1 MADNHDSFQDNSSRN
16 GCRPGTDGLQLVAA
30 GAVAE
35 ALDAVRRAFGE
46 PQGLISDLPA
56 DATWARAR
64 AGELNECIPRLLELW
79 AAADLEPVPAQ
90 DVLAHL
96 ADNWDE
102 FPPAGQRAIESLAD
116 VLWTQAL
123 TTHPSEPSADELL
136 GQLIHLRLPMVRWL
150 EPWLGLLDGP
160 GAPQLA
166 DSILRHTE
174 AGAWAAVPDARS
186 QLEAWARSEP
196 VVMGIAVVGG
206 VHLDEGDF
214 GALLDRLV

>member
-1 MADNHDSFQDNSSRN
+1 MA
-16 GCRPGTDGLQLVAA
+16 V

-35 ALDAVRRAFGE
+35 ALYAVRRSFGE
-46 PQGLISDLPA
+46 PQGLISGLPA

-64 AGELNECIPRLLELW
+64 AGELTECIPRLLELW
-79 AAADLEPVPAQ
+79 AAADLDPVPAQ
-90 DVLAHL
+90 EVLLHLAH
-96 ADNWDE
+96 NWSQ
-102 FPPAGQRAIESLAD
+102 FPPAGQRSIESLAD
-116 VLWTQAL
+116 ALWKQAL

-174 AGAWAAVPDARS
+174 TDAWAAAPDARS
-186 QLEAWARSEP
+186 QLESWARSEP

-214 GALLDRLV
+214 GALMDRLV

>member
-1 MADNHDSFQDNSSRN
+1 M
-16 GCRPGTDGLQLVAA
+16 AA
-30 GAVAE
+30 GAVAD
-35 ALDAVRRAFGE
+35 ALDAVRRSFGE

-56 DATWARAR
+56 DATWARAK
-64 AGELNECIPRLLELW
+64 AGELIECTSRLLELW
-79 AAADLEPVPAQ
+79 AAADLKPVPAQ
-90 DVLAHL
+90 EVMGHL
-96 ADNWDE
+96 ADNWSG
-102 FPPAGQRAIESLAD
+102 FPPGGQRAIESLAD
-116 VLWTQAL
+116 ALWKQTL

-166 DSILRHTE
+166 DSVLRHNETD
-174 AGAWAAVPDARS
+174 AWAAVPDARS